1 MACATAVYTA
11 HSPQPMSTAAHLAAS
26 EAARDLGRRPA
37 GLLRLPAL
45 RFVLNPGYSSSL
57 ASCKNTSLVSLCP
70 NAGT

>member
-45 RFVLNPGYSSSL
+45 RFVLDPDIL
-57 ASCKNTSLVSLCP
+57 LRSLV
-70 NAGT
+70 AKIHH